1 MKTGSGRKSAP
12 CFHQFHM
19 VHNRL
24 FNSLRLNADIA
35 LCNGGCRA
43 AKAFAPKRGTIKSLA
58 KAAVFL
64 VFWYESVKNDV
75 YSKLFLT
82 FCVYI

>member
-1 MKTGSGRKSAP
+1 MI
-12 CFHQFHM
+12 Q
-19 VHNRL
+19 NRL
-24 FNSLRLNADIA
+24 FDSLRLNANIA
-35 LCNGGCRA
+35 LCNGGGCV
-43 AKAFAPKRGTIKSLA
+43 AKAFAPKRGAIKSLA
-58 KAAVFL
+58 KAAVLL

>member
-1 MKTGSGRKSAP
+1 MI
-12 CFHQFHM
+12 Q
-19 VHNRL
+19 NRL
-24 FNSLRLNADIA
+24 FDSLRLNANIA
-35 LCNGGCRA
+35 LCNGGGCV
-43 AKAFAPKRGTIKSLA
+43 AKAFAPKGAIKSLA
-58 KAAVFL
+58 KAAVLL

>member
-1 MKTGSGRKSAP
+1 MSDENRERTKIRSPFYIKS
-12 CFHQFHM
+12 
-19 VHNRL
+19 
-24 FNSLRLNADIA
+24 
-35 LCNGGCRA
+35 
-43 AKAFAPKRGTIKSLA
+43 KAVAPKMGTIKSLA

-64 VFWYESVKNDV
+64 VFWHESVKNDV